1 MKEDPE
7 LLAEALGDLHKGE
20 TVERAIGRILRRHG
34 GTYEDYV
41 RIVGDVREAARKA
54 KTTPL
59 EAARKLAQV

>member
-34 GTYEDYV
+34 GKYEDYV
-41 RIVGDVREAARKA
+41 RIVGDVREAALKA
-54 KTTPL
+54 KITPL